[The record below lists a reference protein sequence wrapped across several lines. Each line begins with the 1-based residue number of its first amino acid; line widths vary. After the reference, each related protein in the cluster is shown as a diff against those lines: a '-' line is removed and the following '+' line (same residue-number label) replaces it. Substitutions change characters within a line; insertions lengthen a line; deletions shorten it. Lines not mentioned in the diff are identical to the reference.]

1 MDRTYPPCMLV
12 IEGKEYILTCDNE
25 DRLARR
31 LHALYP
37 PDQIVEEWVD
47 GRKVDEL
54 KLQDIFNK

>member
-1 MDRTYPPCMLV
+1 MLV
-12 IEGKEYILTCDNE
+12 IEGKEYILTYNNE

-47 GRKVDEL
+47 GRKVDEIRL
-54 KLQDIFNK
+54 IDIFNK